1 MKSFLI
7 IPMGG
12 TGSRFV
18 KAGYETYKPFLPAEG
33 KFTILDNI
41 IKNFRD
47 LNNQKNLK
55 ELNTGDIGFFDK
67 DKYFFIRS
75 RSKRISKIYG
85 IRLDLEELEKKL
97 LNYGIKIISV
107 SNDKKVGIFYN
118 PSQKMS
124 LKKIKQ
130 KVEEITN
137 QNSDIFLFTK
147 LKNIPRTTN
156 QKIDYNKLKKL
167 L

>member
-47 LNNQKNLK
+47 LNSQLIVLANLK
-55 ELNTGDIGFFDK
+55 FL
-67 DKYFFIRS
+67 
-75 RSKRISKIYG
+75 
-85 IRLDLEELEKKL
+85 KKSN
-97 LNYGIKIISV
+97 LNY
-107 SNDKKVGIFYN
+107 
-118 PSQKMS
+118 
-124 LKKIKQ
+124 LKK
-130 KVEEITN
+130 
-137 QNSDIFLFTK
+137 
-147 LKNIPRTTN
+147 
-156 QKIDYNKLKKL
+156 KKM
-167 L
+167 